1 MRGWR
6 EWKERRRGPAEE
18 KGDGLGEESA
28 DPAEV
33 SLYVAVAE
41 ELGVGLGRERTREKN
56 PKEEQYDSAD
66 LARKRG
72 LRRPIVPV
80 PARAL

>member
-1 MRGWR
+1 MRHGR
-6 EWKERRRGPAEE
+6 EWKECRGRPAEE
-18 KGDGLGEESA
+18 KCDRLGEEGA

-41 ELGVGLGRERTREKN
+41 ELGVGFGRERAREKD
-56 PKEEQYDSAD
+56 PKQEEYDAPN
-66 LARKRG
+66 LARERG
-72 LRRPIVPV
+72 LGWLIVPV